1 MLMPLVRKG
10 KGRGFLRLPAF
21 TQLWFIP
28 VWLLLGMARVM
39 ILIISFPRLARTFGH
54 PLGVAA
60 WVPLADTRQRARAR
74 QVGRAIRVAARYTP
88 WTSNC
93 FPQALA
99 ARLLLAMYRVP
110 CTLCFGLVR
119 EAGTVKAHAWI
130 VCGPVAVTGGASFGH
145 YTVVGAFASCPP
157 RAA

>member
-1 MLMPLVRKG
+1 MPMPLVRKG
-10 KGRGFLRLPAF
+10 AAFLRLPAF
-21 TQLWFIP
+21 VQLWFVP
-28 VWLLLGMARVM
+28 AWLLLGLARAT
-39 ILIISFPRLARTFGH
+39 ILVIPFPRLARTFGH
-54 PLGVAA
+54 PLGTAA
-60 WVPLADTRQRARAR
+60 WVPLADARQCARAR
-74 QVGRAIRVAARYTP
+74 QVGLAVRVAARHTP

-99 ARLLLAMYRVP
+99 ARLLLALYRVP

-119 EAGTVKAHAWI
+119 DAGTVKAHAWI
-130 VCGPVAVTGGASFGH
+130 VCGPVAVTGGAGFGH